1 MLEVKF
7 VKREFSFFFFWSVS
21 VPKCKLQL
29 DVRINSSTFW
39 TKGSSIHATDEKNYQ
54 FFLPKFFIIWTKW
67 ARCWKIKK
75 KIEKEK
81 SHDTNFAMVHHG
93 VLGWFGFF
101 LSSGGLVRRPDR
113 GWVCGRSLKHSHE
126 LWITVLM
133 QTNSIERF
141 SSELI

>member
-1 MLEVKF
+1 MNLVF
-7 VKREFSFFFFWSVS
+7 FSFRVS
-21 VPKCKLQL
+21 PFQNANC
-29 DVRINSSTFW
+29 NSTLE
-39 TKGSSIHATDEKNYQ
+39 SILRRFELKDRRFTRLMKKITN
-54 FFLPKFFIIWTKW
+54 FSLPKFFIIWTKW

-81 SHDTNFAMVHHG
+81 SYDTNFAMVHHG